1 METTYRK
8 VKSRKEI
15 EAWLVEHDWQEH
27 QGTYINP
34 YSVGVFNKDMFRL
47 CGEDLRMM
55 PLSSKYDLFKGYR
68 YMDTTNAYGWLEG
81 WLEQSIA
88 EGRTSFDKSAKADL
102 SSKDATR
109 EDCEIQQ

>member
-15 EAWLVEHDWQEH
+15 EAWLVEHDWQEY

-34 YSVGVFNKDMFRL
+34 YSVGVFNKDMFKL
-47 CGEDLRMM
+47 CGEDLRVV
-55 PLSSKYDLFKGYR
+55 PLSSKYDLFKSYR
-68 YMDTTNAYGWLEG
+68 YMDTTNAYGWLED
-81 WLEQSIA
+81 WLEP
-88 EGRTSFDKSAKADL
+88 EHRT
-102 SSKDATR
+102 DATR